1 MEDELQQLTLIAV
14 VLGPIVSGLTQ
25 LLKQII
31 PAKDKLA
38 PMLPLLIGVVI
49 GLSWAWA
56 FSYSYAIYALAGIL
70 SGLQAAGYYTL
81 IKKPANKEVTNHD
94 K

>member
-1 MEDELQQLTLIAV
+1 MQQLTLIAV

-38 PMLPLLIGVVI
+38 PVLPLLIGVVI
-49 GLSWAWA
+49 GLIWAWA
-56 FSYSYAIYALAGIL
+56 FNYSYAIYALAGIL

-81 IKKPANKEVTNHD
+81 IKKPTTNKEVTNHET